1 MGDKILP
8 YSISRELK
16 TMEAII
22 AGAAFIALFSLWV
35 VVPKLLL
42 KK

>member
-1 MGDKILP
+1 MLS
-8 YSISRELK
+8 YNNSREHK

-22 AGAAFIALFSLWV
+22 AGAAFIGLFSLWV